1 MTTVKGME
9 DSAFKLCPFCKEQI
23 RREAIKCRFCG
34 EWLEPSTQPTPES
47 SSKLTTAKPVLLSP
61 APSQEGIE
69 PSSMKAVGRALDET
83 DDRQSPAN
91 PQRRTPG
98 IKTERPEMGRS
109 GVAGN
114 LAMVVICPWTIG
126 RALRNLRKLDAGSGT
141 VPERVK
147 PVYGWP
153 LAVLAVAVAA
163 VIIFLLLK

>member
-1 MTTVKGME
+1 MQ

-34 EWLEPSTQPTPES
+34 EWLES
-47 SSKLTTAKPVLLSP
+47 SEPVSARKLTTDKPVVPPPTPPQKGS
-61 APSQEGIE
+61 E

-83 DDRQSPAN
+83 DHQQRPVN
-91 PQRRTPG
+91 PHERTPD
-98 IKTERPEMGRS
+98 IKTEKPETRRLD
-109 GVAGN
+109 VAGN

-126 RALRNLRKLDAGSGT
+126 RALRNLRKLEASSGT

-153 LAVLAVAVAA
+153 LAILAMAVAA